1 MSESWSFIFHE
12 MLNGTLHTVFNLLK
26 VLIPLMIIIELL
38 ITYNVLEK
46 IAGRLE
52 FLGKPMGI
60 TKNAMFPLVV
70 GVIMGI
76 TYGAGTLIEL
86 NKQTPLSKRDFL
98 LIGIFMVLCHGII
111 EAGILFGIVGAN
123 VFIVVVVRLMIA
135 FVVTCFCA
143 RLPYFRHMKD
153 EPSGPVAM

>member
-1 MSESWSFIFHE
+1 MTASWSVIGLE
-12 MLNGTLHTVFNLLK
+12 MLHGTLNTVFNLLK

-38 ITYNVLEK
+38 ITYNILEK
-46 IAGRLE
+46 IARRLE

-86 NKQTPLSKRDFL
+86 NKQNPLSRRDFF
-98 LIGIFMVLCHGII
+98 LIGIFMVLCHGIV
-111 EAGILFGIVGAN
+111 EAGILFGIAGAN
-123 VFIVVVVRLMIA
+123 VFIVVVVRLLIA
-135 FVVTCFCA
+135 FIVTCIFA
-143 RLPYFRHMKD
+143 RLPYFRRMND
-153 EPSGPVAM
+153 

>member
-1 MSESWSFIFHE
+1 MTASWNVILQE
-12 MLNGTLHTVFNLLK
+12 MLHGTLNTVFNLLK

-46 IAGRLE
+46 IARRLE

-70 GVIMGI
+70 GVVMGI

-86 NKQTPLSKRDFL
+86 NKQNPLSRRDFL
-98 LIGIFMVLCHGII
+98 LIGIFMVLCHGIV

-123 VFIVVVVRLMIA
+123 VIIVVGVRLLIA
-135 FVVTCFCA
+135 FTITCVFA
-143 RLPYFRHMKD
+143 RLPYFRHMTD
-153 EPSGPVAM
+153 